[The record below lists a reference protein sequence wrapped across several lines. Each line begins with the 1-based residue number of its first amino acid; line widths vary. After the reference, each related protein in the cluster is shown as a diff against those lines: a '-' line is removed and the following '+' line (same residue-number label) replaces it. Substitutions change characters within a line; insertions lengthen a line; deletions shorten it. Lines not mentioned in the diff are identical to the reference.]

1 MKIYFF
7 YRIFAKIRVPTRLP
21 HSPPRAMAASAP
33 DSLELESEPA
43 SQTEEL
49 EREIADT
56 VAAVARKA
64 SKRLRSKML
73 DEGEEAGVALKRAKT
88 NARQE
93 RYRKGLREKVQTL
106 RAALATETA
115 RADAAEKR
123 ADVAEAK
130 LKELDDELLPDD
142 APGAPGY
149 AGEEPMD
156 G

>member
-1 MKIYFF
+1 
-7 YRIFAKIRVPTRLP
+7 
-21 HSPPRAMAASAP
+21 MASASAP
-33 DSLELESEPA
+33 SSLELESEPA
-43 SQTEEL
+43 SQTEDL
-49 EREIADT
+49 ARDIADT

-64 SKRLRSKML
+64 HKRLRSKML
-73 DEGEEAGVALKRAKT
+73 DEGEAEGYLARQRAKT

>member
-1 MKIYFF
+1 
-7 YRIFAKIRVPTRLP
+7 
-21 HSPPRAMAASAP
+21 MASASAP

>member
-1 MKIYFF
+1 
-7 YRIFAKIRVPTRLP
+7 
-21 HSPPRAMAASAP
+21 MASASAP
-33 DSLELESEPA
+33 SSLELESEPA

-73 DEGEEAGVALKRAKT
+73 DEGEEAGVTLKRAKS

-93 RYRKGLREKVQTL
+93 RYRKGLRDKAAEVKTL
-106 RAALATETA
+106 RAALEKTLAAMEAESA
-115 RADAAEKR
+115 RAAAAEKR

-130 LKELDDELLPDD
+130 LKELDEMRPDD

-156 G
+156 A

>member
-1 MKIYFF
+1 
-7 YRIFAKIRVPTRLP
+7 
-21 HSPPRAMAASAP
+21 MASASAP
-33 DSLELESEPA
+33 SSLELESEPA
-43 SQTEEL
+43 SQTEDL
-49 EREIADT
+49 ARDIADT

-64 SKRLRSKML
+64 HKRLRSKML
-73 DEGEEAGVALKRAKT
+73 DEGEAEGYLARQRAKT

-93 RYRKGLREKVQTL
+93 RYRKGLRDKAAEVKTL
-106 RAALATETA
+106 RAALEASESRWATEVA
-115 RADAAEKR
+115 RAFAAEKR
-123 ADVAEAK
+123 ADAAEAT

>member
-1 MKIYFF
+1 
-7 YRIFAKIRVPTRLP
+7 
-21 HSPPRAMAASAP
+21 MASASAP
-33 DSLELESEPA
+33 SSLELESEPA
-43 SQTEEL
+43 SQTEDL
-49 EREIADT
+49 ARDIADT

-64 SKRLRSKML
+64 HKRLRSKML
-73 DEGEEAGVALKRAKT
+73 DEGEAEGYLARQRAKT

-106 RAALATETA
+106 RAALAMETA

>member
-1 MKIYFF
+1 
-7 YRIFAKIRVPTRLP
+7 
-21 HSPPRAMAASAP
+21 MASASAP
-33 DSLELESEPA
+33 DSLELEFEPA

-64 SKRLRSKML
+64 HKRLRSKML
-73 DEGEEAGVALKRAKT
+73 DEGEAEGYLARQRAKT

-130 LKELDDELLPDD
+130 LKELDELLPDD